1 MHWNLG
7 SIHGP
12 LSLPIFDWTEVL
24 WNQVLEG
31 WGFRASEALFRNLR
45 VTSQRRHPSVFTAY
59 GAHAARSVTQ
69 PEWQTHTEDRSRHTQ
84 TVKSLWIFLMVG
96 TDAAGFLLVCCQ
108 CVYVCVCVSDREK
121 IDTETAAWGGSKK
134 INGLQLILC
143 INLWC
148 SMLKRWQAAT
158 NKSTYRKHFIY
169 IWKTMSK
176 FIHDITALNFDFT
189 PPHSQIRLPYR
200 KLKRFDHLKISDITY
215 IFTSTAAVHVVR
227 VMTEQRLRSTS
238 LPSLFQ
244 NWILK
249 ADMQRSSTICQHYLQ
264 EIGGFWSFHESVDV

>member
-45 VTSQRRHPSVFTAY
+45 VTSQRRHPSVFTAC
-59 GAHAARSVTQ
+59 GAHAAWSVTQ
-69 PEWQTHTEDRSRHTQ
+69 PEWQTHTEDRWRHTQ

-96 TDAAGFLLVCCQ
+96 TDVAGFLLVCCQ
-108 CVYVCVCVSDREK
+108 CVYVCQTDRHG
-121 IDTETAAWGGSKK
+121 DSSMRGGSKK
-134 INGLQLILC
+134 INGLHVMFASIIGVQCWNGDRLPLIKQRIENISFTFERQCLNSSMTSQLWILISPHPILRHGFLTENWNALIL
-143 INLWC
+143 
-148 SMLKRWQAAT
+148 S
-158 NKSTYRKHFIY
+158 
-169 IWKTMSK
+169 
-176 FIHDITALNFDFT
+176 
-189 PPHSQIRLPYR
+189 
-200 KLKRFDHLKISDITY
+200 KISDITY

-227 VMTEQRLRSTS
+227 AMTEQRLRSTS

-244 NWILK
+244 NWILQ

-264 EIGGFWSFHESVDV
+264 KFGGFWSFHESVDV